1 MVAPSPERAPSPARE
16 PEAAAPVISAP
27 VHSPAYGVPLP
38 VPPTPSSSGPWVLA
52 RANLQVL
59 IDLLREDGR
68 TVIGPRVEDGAIV
81 YDEIASVADLPEGW
95 GDKQEAGR
103 YRLVRRRDRRLFGF
117 NSGPT
122 SWKRYTY
129 PPVVPLNVGRRE
141 GRGVTFQP
149 AQAEAPRLAFL
160 GVRGCELAALGI
172 QDRVFL
178 GGPYTDEDYRARR
191 DAALVIAVNCSTAS
205 STCFC
210 TSMGT
215 GPEVRGGHD
224 LVLTELDEGFV
235 VRAGSPAGADLLAR
249 LPLKAADAG
258 QIFRAAETVGKVA
271 ATIGNPVPTAGLHD
285 RLLAQF
291 DSPRWAE
298 ITERCLSC
306 ANCSMVCPTCFCSSV
321 VQKSDLDG
329 NVSTSERVWDF
340 CFTAG
345 FARVAGGSF
354 RNRPRDR
361 YRQWLTHKFATWIDQ
376 FGTFGCV
383 GCGRCIAW
391 CPVGIDIRDELMAI
405 APPLDSRPQPAEL
418 RPTAASPAE
427 YATATVQSIRSETA
441 DVRTLVVSD
450 VDAPFL
456 AGHPGQFAMIA
467 VPAFPALPI
476 SISRIGRDAIE
487 LTIRAAG
494 PATRFLI
501 NLRPGDEVGLRGP
514 LGTSWPI
521 ERAVGRDLTIVTGG
535 IGLAPLR
542 PLIDAVLGQRDRF
555 GAVRLYY
562 GARTPDDLLYRSELE
577 TWRQRGDID
586 VALTVD
592 REGPGWN
599 GPVGVV
605 TNLFDEATWDG
616 TRGVAFVC
624 GPERMMQATV
634 DALAVRGFTPDRTF
648 VTLER
653 HMECGIGL
661 CGHCQMGRLFVCK
674 DGPVFSLAQLGDV
687 FGREGI

>member
-1 MVAPSPERAPSPARE
+1 VVAGMPPGEALALDTAR
-16 PEAAAPVISAP
+16 AAAAHNGSNPRK
-27 VHSPAYGVPLP
+27 
-38 VPPTPSSSGPWVLA
+38 SGPWFLL

-59 IDLLREDGR
+59 IDELRADGR
-68 TVIGPRVEDGAIV
+68 QVIGPTIADGAIV
-81 YDEIASVADLPEGW
+81 LGEISAVTDLPEGW
-95 GDKQEAGR
+95 GDRQEAGE
-103 YRLVRRRDRRLFGF
+103 YRVERRRDRKLFHY
-117 NSGPT
+117 NNGPA
-122 SWKRYTY
+122 SWKRFTF
-129 PPVVPLNVGRRE
+129 PPVVPLSVGRRE
-141 GRGVTFQP
+141 GRGVTF
-149 AQAEAPRLAFL
+149 EAAHVDPPQLAFL

-191 DAALVIAVNCSTAS
+191 AAAFVVGVNCTTAAP
-205 STCFC
+205 TCFC

-215 GPEVRGGHD
+215 GPEIRGGYD
-224 LVLTELDEGFV
+224 LVLTELDEGFL
-235 VRAGSPAGADLLAR
+235 VRVGSEAGAEMLAR
-249 LPLKAADAG
+249 LPVKAADAG
-258 QIFRAAETVGKVA
+258 QIFRAAEAVGKVA
-271 ATIGNPVPTAGLHD
+271 ATIGDPLPTAGLHD

-298 ITERCLSC
+298 IAERCLMC

-321 VQKSDLDG
+321 TQRSDLDG
-329 NVSTSERVWDF
+329 QVSTSERVWDF
-340 CFTAG
+340 CFTAS
-345 FARVAGGSF
+345 FARVAGGNF

-391 CPVGIDIRDELMAI
+391 CPVGIDVREELMAI
-405 APPLDSRPQPAEL
+405 APPLEIHPEPAEA
-418 RPTAASPAE
+418 RPAAASPAE
-427 YATATVQSIRSETA
+427 YATARIEA
-441 DVRTLVVSD
+441 VRTETSD
-450 VDAPFL
+450 VSTLVLGGVDPAFMT
-456 AGHPGQFAMIA
+456 GRPGQFAMIA
-467 VPAFPALPI
+467 LPAYPPLPI
-476 SISRIGRDAIE
+476 SISRYRPDGIE

-494 PATRFLI
+494 PATAMVIGLGVGAE
-501 NLRPGDEVGLRGP
+501 LGLRGP
-514 LGTSWPI
+514 LGTGWPL
-521 ERAVGRDLTIVTGG
+521 ERAAGKDVVIVTGG

-542 PLIDAVLGQRDRF
+542 PLIDALRARRDRF
-555 GAVRLYY
+555 GTVRLYY
-562 GARTPDDLLYRSELE
+562 GARTPADMLYRSELE
-577 TWRQRGDID
+577 RWGAAADID

-592 REGPGWN
+592 RADGTWS

-605 TNLFDEATWDG
+605 THLFDRETWNG
-616 TRGVAFVC
+616 SGAVAFVC

-634 DALAVRGFTPDRTF
+634 DSLEQRGVSRDRIF

-674 DGPVFSLAQLGDV
+674 DGPVFSLAELGQV